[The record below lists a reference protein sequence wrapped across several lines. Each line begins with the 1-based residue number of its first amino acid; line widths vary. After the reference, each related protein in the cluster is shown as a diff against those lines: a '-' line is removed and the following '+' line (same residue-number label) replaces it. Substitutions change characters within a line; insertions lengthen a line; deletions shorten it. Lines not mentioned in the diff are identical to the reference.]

1 MSLEAS
7 IAAFICAV
15 SECVECA
22 AILLAAIVG
31 AGSVAWQI
39 RVQWKLAQRDSTV
52 KLIQALQ
59 KDKNLSSA
67 VNLVTKIHTDK
78 QDNVEFYAS
87 RDVLEVSAA
96 KSESDEEYQERIRV
110 CREKSHALTTVV
122 NYFEMASVG
131 IRQNIYDKEI
141 FRAHARFLFTEMLKR
156 TKPFI
161 FEIRKNSDYSAFG
174 ENFQSVAEEFESK
187 K

>member
-7 IAAFICAV
+7 IAAFIFAV

-59 KDKNLSSA
+59 KDRNLSSA
-67 VNLVTKIHTDK
+67 MNLVTKIHMDK
-78 QDNVEFYAS
+78 QDKVEFYAS
-87 RDVLEVSAA
+87 RDALEKGAD
-96 KSESDEEYQERIRV
+96 KNESDEERRERIRGF
-110 CREKSHALTTVV
+110 RKKSHALTTVV

-131 IRQNIYDKEI
+131 IEKNIYDKKI
-141 FRAHARFLFTEMLKR
+141 FRAHARFLFTEMLTR

-174 ENFQSVAEEFESK
+174 ENFQSVAEEFESEK
-187 K
+187 